1 MSTEEEYRKQT
12 LDHHIDE
19 KFAEI
24 FFIAKEEYDIRSKSL
39 EEKLLYELLDK
50 FKFKLKKKCKTH
62 FGEEDN
68 EPSAGCDY
76 GIGG

>member
-24 FFIAKEEYDIRSKSL
+24 FFIAKEEYDIENKSKEEQKLYDFL
-39 EEKLLYELLDK
+39 EKSKY
-50 FKFKLKKKCKTH
+50 KLKKKCKSH
-62 FGEEDN
+62 FQSED
-68 EPSAGCDY
+68 
-76 GIGG
+76 